1 MASKKSFAVIGLGQF
16 GISVVEELVG
26 NGMDVIAI
34 DNDEEAV
41 KKVSSLLPTVA
52 VANATD
58 EESLKE
64 LGIKDVDSAIVA
76 FGSHIEASILTT
88 VILKELGVKSIVVRV
103 DDPYYLSILK
113 KLGATEVI
121 MPQKAAGI
129 ALANRLGNE
138 DFKDFYNA
146 WADGH
151 CQMISTD
158 IPAPFQYNYHTHQ
171 IEPSNIATTYS
182 PSMAQMP
189 EGLTN
194 QFHISEEFFKEFK
207 DYSPEY
213 NENIKVGMESIDLHE
228 SSISSSDSDMENSR
242 IDDTIQTGYESND
255 QEDQLLDNTIGEDFP
270 ESDSSS
276 NSTDD
281 NNAELPEEDYSIS
294 SSESEE
300 DESEEM

>member
-1 MASKKSFAVIGLGQF
+1 MAQSKKSFAVIGLGQF

-34 DNDEEAV
+34 DSDEEAV
-41 KKVSSLLPTVA
+41 KKISNLLPTVA

-138 DFKDFYNA
+138 DFKDFYKLDDKYSVVSIVINSA
-146 WADGH
+146 YVP
-151 CQMISTD
+151 Q
-158 IPAPFQYNYHTHQ
+158 QLKNL
-171 IEPSNIATTYS
+171 AT
-182 PSMAQMP
+182 
-189 EGLTN
+189 
-194 QFHISEEFFKEFK
+194 K
-207 DYSPEY
+207 DKYVVNVVLINRNGRSFVPGG
-213 NENIKVGMESIDLHE
+213 N
-228 SSISSSDSDMENSR
+228 DSLLP
-242 IDDTIQTGYESND
+242 DDTIFVVGGNKE
-255 QEDQLLDNTIGEDFP
+255 IRDFR
-270 ESDSSS
+270 EAI
-276 NSTDD
+276 NG
-281 NNAELPEEDYSIS
+281 NKKKKK
-294 SSESEE
+294 
-300 DESEEM
+300 